1 MTNIAFWKSAHP
13 YLYIEKQGDDYS
25 EHIRLTES
33 EIKDMLAYIKQNLN
47 EIWVE
52 AIEEDIS
59 ESEKSC
65 GCLRGLHP

>member
-13 YLYIEKQGDDYS
+13 YLYIEKSGMDYCDNVS
-25 EHIRLTES
+25 LTES

-52 AIEEDIS
+52 AIDEDVDAAS
-59 ESEKSC
+59 KD
-65 GCLRGLHP
+65 GLNTEVYG